1 MLRRMLM
8 FAFVFAAIHAVA
20 AETSKSRHFTFHYAF
35 SVRGVEPGKPIQVW
49 LPLAHSDRY
58 QDVRVIATHGDLP
71 LKQMRE
77 SEYGNPMLFA
87 SAKRAE
93 KTEYK
98 FSIDYDVVRRE
109 HLPDG
114 PKEMAGKKELARFEQ
129 PDKLVPVT
137 GLPADLAAKT
147 VDAKAPRVEQAHA
160 IYEYVFNNMRY
171 DKSGTGW
178 GRGDTLFACDAK
190 RGNCT
195 DFHSLFI
202 SMARSQKIPARF
214 EIGFPLPAD
223 KHSGEI
229 AGYHCWASFY
239 DPARGWI
246 PVDIS
251 EAWKHPDK
259 REYFFGAHD
268 DNRVQLTIGRDITL
282 NPKQR
287 GDQRNYFV
295 YPYVEVD
302 GKEFSNVALD
312 FSFAD
317 VQPAGE
323 PSAHGN

>member
-1 MLRRMLM
+1 MLRRALML
-8 FAFVFAAIHAVA
+8 ALVFATIPAMA
-20 AETSKSRHFTFHYAF
+20 AETSKSRHFTFHYGF
-35 SVRGVEPGKPIQVW
+35 SVRGVEQGKPMQVW
-49 LPLAHSDRY
+49 LPLAHSDHY
-58 QDVRVIATHGDLP
+58 QDVRVISTHGDLP
-71 LKQMRE
+71 LTEKRE
-77 SEYGNPMLFA
+77 GEYGNRMLFA
-87 SAKRAE
+87 STRKADKP
-93 KTEYK
+93 EYK

-109 HLPDG
+109 HRADG
-114 PKEMAGKKELARFEQ
+114 PKETASKKELSRFEQ

-137 GLPADLAAKT
+137 GLPAELAAKT
-147 VDAKAPRVEQAHA
+147 VDPKAPRMEQAHA

-214 EIGFPLPAD
+214 EIGFPLPAG

-239 DPARGWI
+239 DPAKGWV

-251 EAWKHPDK
+251 EAWKHPEN

-268 DNRVQLTIGRDITL
+268 DNRVQLSIGRDITL
-282 NPKQR
+282 SPKQS

-295 YPYVEVD
+295 YPYVEVG

-317 VQPAGE
+317 VLPAAE
-323 PSAHGN
+323 QAAKGN